1 MDPFEGTTAAAAF
14 AEVVPM
20 DCDVYVI
27 GLQVRCARVRWRE
40 SNHTLWA
47 PRADAACLPAL
58 CAGSRG

>member
-14 AEVVPM
+14 AEVVPL

-40 SNHTLWA
+40 SHRTLLGT
-47 PRADAACLPAL
+47 AC
-58 CAGSRG
+58 